1 MKHIWKI
8 KIIINCNTNNCFCN
22 NFMRFDLCIT
32 FDGIV
37 FVIIVEFILTTN
49 WAKNKYGIMKKDK

>member
-1 MKHIWKI
+1 
-8 KIIINCNTNNCFCN
+8 
-22 NFMRFDLCIT
+22 MRFDLCIT